1 MSIESILDYGF
12 ITGSQSF
19 GTATEESDWD
29 FCFPVLST
37 SEIHNI
43 LNEYDW
49 SQKEES
55 LYFNGTK
62 FVFTDPNKRLTEK
75 GFLAQKILNIIPV
88 HPHAFKAWY
97 LTTQIVPV
105 IYKNMNLTK
114 IQKYAIFESS
124 VAQIKGYSEE
134 KGVLNE
140 YMKEIGDYIKNEN
153 NDIKSQIL
161 RLKFLRYFEALPM
174 KKSNNDLPF

>member
-1 MSIESILDYGF
+1 MTNVIDSKIESILDYGF

-29 FCFPVLST
+29 FCFPIVYQ
-37 SEIHNI
+37 SEVNGI
-43 LNEYDW
+43 LNEYKW
-49 SQKEES
+49 NKEEHS
-55 LYFNGTK
+55 DYFNGTK
-62 FVFTDPNKRLTEK
+62 YVFQN
-75 GFLAQKILNIIPV
+75 KILNIIPV

-97 LTTQIVPV
+97 LTTQIVPI
-105 IYKNMNLTK
+105 IYRNMTLTK

-134 KGVLNE
+134 GRSFDD
-140 YMKEIGDYIKNEN
+140 YMKEIKDFIKKEN

-161 RLKFLRYFEALPM
+161 RLKFLRCFESVPL
-174 KKSNNDLPF
+174 KKTEDELPF